1 LPSLSSHPGKIAPVA
16 TPFHFEHLVS
26 FSPEVSEEVLRQ
38 IPALPG
44 VFALRGEPA
53 GAEPYLTRAAD
64 LRRRITRLV
73 GPPEPSADG
82 RPAESKRLNLRD
94 RVRTIEYTVTGS
106 EFASLLLLYD
116 ASSAAFGLEQAR
128 KRLRLFPPYFLR
140 LTLEH
145 QHPRVYST
153 NRISQRGIAH
163 TYGPFQSRFAAERYC
178 DSVLDLFKLRR
189 CYENLQVHPDHPGCA
204 YGEMKKC
211 MAPCNASCSAEQYA
225 AEARAV
231 EAFFATQGESM
242 LAEIA
247 SARDHASAEM
257 NFEQA
262 AALHVQYDKVKAI
275 AAQAS
280 ELIRPLPELRAVIVQ
295 PAARQP
301 VAQQLGAPQ
310 IQESQEA
317 ALFFVHAGCITGPE
331 PLSTLGVRAVKE
343 QTSVGSSLFAQ
354 PLMLQA
360 VPLEGES
367 PTPAES
373 PELRAQQAIRNLEV
387 RSSTA
392 SDPAA
397 YADHLSLLRRWF
409 YRPEK
414 QRKGEIF
421 FPNSDGSF
429 PVKRILRSA
438 ARMVLGDPAPMAETQ
453 RDQVEAAKVKILHE
467 GRPDV
472 ERVVPVV
479 RKKRSAKN
487 ATDAQTSHK

>member
-1 LPSLSSHPGKIAPVA
+1 MA
-16 TPFHFEHLVS
+16 TLFHFEHLVS
-26 FSPEVSEEVLRQ
+26 FSPEVSAEVLRQ

-53 GAEPYLTRAAD
+53 GSEPYLTRAAD

-82 RPAESKRLNLRD
+82 KPVESKRLNLRD

-153 NRISQRGIAH
+153 NRISKRGLPH
-163 TYGPFQSRFAAERYC
+163 TYGPFQSRSAAERYC

-189 CYENLQVHPDHPGCA
+189 CYEDLHVHPDHPGCA

-211 MAPCNASCSAEQYA
+211 MAPCNTSCTAEQYA
-225 AEARAV
+225 AEAHAV

-242 LAEIA
+242 LTAIA
-247 SARDHASAEM
+247 SARDHASSEM
-257 NFEQA
+257 DFEQA
-262 AALHVQYDKVKAI
+262 AALHVQYDKVKAV

-280 ELIRPLPELRAVIVQ
+280 ELVRPLPQLRAVIVQ
-295 PAARQP
+295 PVAREP
-301 VAQQLGAPQ
+301 VAREPSAPDPKERQ
-310 IQESQEA
+310 SKQESRDGQEA
-317 ALFFVHAGCITGPE
+317 ALFLLEAGCITGPE

-373 PELRAQQAIRNLEV
+373 PELRAQQAIQNLEA

-397 YADHLSLLRRWF
+397 LADHLSLLRRWF

-421 FPNSDGSF
+421 FPNPDGSF
-429 PVKRILRSA
+429 PVKRILRGA

-487 ATDAQTSHK
+487 ATDAQTTQS